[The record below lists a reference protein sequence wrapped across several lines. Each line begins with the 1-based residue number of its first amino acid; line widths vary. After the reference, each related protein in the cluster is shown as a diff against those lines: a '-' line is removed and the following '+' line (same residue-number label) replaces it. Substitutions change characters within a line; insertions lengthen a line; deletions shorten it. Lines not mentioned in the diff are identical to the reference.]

1 MKRTAIIILLLAA
14 VTTVWTWWPKQEKQ
28 VAGPATNENLLLT
41 STGKEVA
48 PELVASLRVATWNT
62 GDNQVKVFEVAK
74 KGGEWVIPSHFDYP
88 ADGGDRV
95 GSTAGTVLN
104 VPRGPFVTSDP
115 AQHAALGVV
124 DPMKEGSADSEGRGK
139 KVTLKDEGG
148 TILVDLIIG
157 KKVENADAYYV
168 RNANSDDV
176 YQANVSPDIR
186 TAFRDW
192 VKTDLMEIEK
202 DSIYSVVV
210 LDQSVDETYGVIRER
225 STTSLIRDPF
235 DGTWISDQIP
245 AGKTMNTSTVQAL
258 EGEITNL
265 LLVGVRPYSNMWL
278 QARGFYVT
286 GSGSLV
292 GNEGS
297 VQINT
302 KEGLIYHLFFGEI
315 ALGDEDDVS
324 PEAASSQP
332 AEGDDAAHNRYMAVF
347 VQYVPEYDEGI
358 NAINNEPESKPAAD
372 SKDEAVG
379 EGSNTAAPEKTK
391 EQRKSERMQEGQ
403 MKADKAMKR
412 FNHFFYVI
420 SDASFKKLRPSATEL
435 YSNPEAAE
443 ED

>member
-14 VTTVWTWWPKQEKQ
+14 ATTIWTWWPKQEQQ
-28 VAGPATNENLLLT
+28 VTGTATNENLLLT

-48 PELVASLRVATWNT
+48 PELVASLRVATWNN

-104 VPRGPFVTSDP
+104 VPRGPFVTLDP

-176 YQANVSPDIR
+176 YQAKVSPDIR

-235 DGTWISDQIP
+235 DGTWVSDQIP
-245 AGKTMNTSTVQAL
+245 KGKIMNTSTVQAL

-302 KEGLIYHLFFGEI
+302 KEGIIYHLFFGEI

-324 PEAASSQP
+324 PEAASSQQ
-332 AEGDDAAHNRYMAVF
+332 AVGADETHNRYMAVF
-347 VQYVPEYDEGI
+347 VQYVPDYDEGLD
-358 NAINNEPESKPAAD
+358 AINNEPESKSAAD
-372 SKDEAVG
+372 SKDETAG
-379 EGSNTAAPEKTK
+379 EGSAAAPEKTK
-391 EQRKSERMQEGQ
+391 EQRKAERMQEGQ

-412 FNHFFYVI
+412 FNQFFYVI
-420 SDASFKKLRPSATEL
+420 SDASFKKLRPSATDL
-435 YSNPEAAE
+435 YSNPKTAE